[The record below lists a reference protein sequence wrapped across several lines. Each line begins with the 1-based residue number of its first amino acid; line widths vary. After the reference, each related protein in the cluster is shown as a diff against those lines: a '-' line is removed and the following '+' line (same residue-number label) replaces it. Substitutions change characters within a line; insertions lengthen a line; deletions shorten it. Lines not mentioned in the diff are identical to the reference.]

1 MLNENAAIGAR
12 WRAGLRVVALLI
24 SIVAVPASAEM
35 NKIKFGQIRISFY
48 AVAGAVVQEALTKLG
63 HEVEVVEGL
72 HPEIFP
78 KLGAGEVDVLVAAWL
93 PYGHAEYWQKYGDC
107 CVEIA
112 TLYEGAKFFWAV
124 PDYVPKDAVASV
136 GDLTK
141 PDVAARMEKLIKGTD
156 SGSGLMIQSRKMME
170 AYGLTA
176 AGYVLEPS
184 PGNEWIVRL
193 KEVVAKEQ
201 WIATP
206 LWQPQYLNKAMRL
219 RKLDEPQGL
228 MGGENRAV
236 FVMSKKLAERL
247 PEASLRVLRRIHLGI
262 DAVTE
267 MDYRVNV
274 ENKTPREAALDWMRQ
289 NQTLVDGWYR

>member
-1 MLNENAAIGAR
+1 MFAAKGAC
-12 WRAGLRVVALLI
+12 RARGLSWCRVFVLFT
-24 SIVAVPASAEM
+24 SIAAVPAMAEM

-48 AVAGAVVQEALTKLG
+48 AVAGAVVQEVMTKLG
-63 HEVEVVEGL
+63 HDVEVVEGL
-72 HPEIFP
+72 HPDIFP

-93 PYGHAEYWQKYGDC
+93 PFGHAEYWQKYGDC

-112 TLYEGAKFFWAV
+112 TLYQGAHFFWAV
-124 PDYVPKDAVASV
+124 PDYVPKDVVGSV
-136 GDLTK
+136 GDLAK
-141 PDVAARMEKLIKGTD
+141 PEVAQRMEKLIKGTG

-170 AYGLTA
+170 AYGLTG

-184 PGNEWIVRL
+184 PGIEWIVRL
-193 KEVVAKEQ
+193 KEVIAKKQ
-201 WIATP
+201 WVVTP
-206 LWQPQYLNKAMRL
+206 LWQPQYLNKAMAL

-228 MGGENRAV
+228 MGGENRAA

-247 PEASLRVLRRIHLGI
+247 PEASLRVLRRIHLGL

-274 ENKTPREAALDWMRQ
+274 ENKTPREAALEWMQQ
-289 NQTLVDGWYR
+289 NQTQVDGWY